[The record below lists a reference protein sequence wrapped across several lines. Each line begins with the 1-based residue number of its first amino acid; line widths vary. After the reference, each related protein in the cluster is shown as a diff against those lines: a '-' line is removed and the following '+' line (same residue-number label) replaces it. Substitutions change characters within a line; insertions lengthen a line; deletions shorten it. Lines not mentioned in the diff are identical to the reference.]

1 VTNPSSTTTLAKRI
15 EIWEKE
21 SVDYR
26 STWRE
31 WMVLGAVCSQEDV
44 LTARTPQR
52 PGCVQSSS
60 GLWQAASYYPIYC
73 PTLVLNCSQH
83 FFVLWS
89 LNNLLYLST
98 TAGIFWELGQR
109 SNLAH
114 VETMTIGQYTEG
126 ATKSENIFGHSWF
139 RRFLICWHNIYF
151 HCLEF
156 AAELLVILLERKP
169 YGPSNLWNFFLA
181 YCYEA
186 SLWFF

>member
-1 VTNPSSTTTLAKRI
+1 MER
-15 EIWEKE
+15 
-21 SVDYR
+21 VDYAWCSLQSR
-26 STWRE
+26 RCAHSSNSPTTEVRAVELWPPASRE
-31 WMVLGAVCSQEDV
+31 LLSD
-44 LTARTPQR
+44 LLSNT
-52 PGCVQSSS
+52 
-60 GLWQAASYYPIYC
+60 C
-73 PTLVLNCSQH
+73 PELLSAL
-83 FFVLWS
+83 FVLWS
-89 LNNLLYLST
+89 LNNLLYLFMT
-98 TAGIFWELGQR
+98 TGVFWDNG

-139 RRFLICWHNIYF
+139 RRFF

-186 SLWFF
+186 SLWFFF